1 MSQEKSLVGFLHPA
15 RLVFI
20 PFSREFIIPRRGY

>member
-1 MSQEKSLVGFLHPA
+1 MHKKSLVGFLHPA

-20 PFSREFIIPRRGY
+20 PFSRDYIIPRRAC